1 MRIFDTVLKLINEK
15 QRCFVSTGC
24 RVSSSEL
31 SIPDACAVGN
41 RRQSFLSLRK
51 VQEVLGKFYC
61 DKEFL
66 KGSI

>member
-15 QRCFVSTGC
+15 QQRFVSTGC

-51 VQEVLGKFYC
+51 LQEVLGKVLLRQ
-61 DKEFL
+61 EI
-66 KGSI
+66 S